1 MHRVNCFL
9 AAVLLALPVACTTGG
24 GGGGG
29 SGTVTPPTTQ
39 TVFQDDFDGD
49 TLADGWTVL
58 REDQEH
64 YSLTQRSGYLRII
77 TQEGSPGAE
86 NSVNNLVVR
95 DFSGSFT
102 ITTQIE
108 FTPEIDRQFAG
119 LVIQDADG
127 LGVSL
132 GLTQVSD
139 SRGTVQGAALLAYT
153 GTGSGSSHGFEVST
167 DPSVSLRLQRD
178 GDTITASFSAN
189 GVTYTEVGSV
199 IIQLQDAVQVGIGAA
214 NGSQCG
220 ANCDQAT
227 SADFD
232 SFEIAQPVEE

>member
-1 MHRVNCFL
+1 MQRATYFP
-9 AAVLLALPVACTTGG
+9 AAVLLVLPVACTTGG

-29 SGTVTPPTTQ
+29 SGTVNGPTTQ
-39 TVFQDDFDGD
+39 TVFEDDFDGD
-49 TLADGWTVL
+49 TLAAGWTVL

-64 YSLTQRSGYLRII
+64 YSLTDRSGYLRII
-77 TQEGSPGAE
+77 TQEGSLGAQ
-86 NSVNNLVVR
+86 STVNNLVVR
-95 DFSGSFT
+95 DFSGDFT

-119 LVIQDADG
+119 LVVQDADG

-132 GLTQVSD
+132 GMTQVSD
-139 SRGTVQGAALLAYT
+139 SRGTIQGVALLAYT
-153 GTGSGSSHGFEVST
+153 GSDSGISRGFEVNS
-167 DPSVSLRLQRD
+167 DPNIHLRLRRD
-178 GDTITASFSAN
+178 GDTMTASFSDN

-199 IIQLQDAVQVGIGAA
+199 IIQLQNALQVGIGAA
-214 NGSQCG
+214 NGNQCG
-220 ANCDQAT
+220 ANCAQAT